1 MKKIFIFISIFF
13 YLSNGYA
20 SNKVEILKKFNKID
34 NISFNFIQTINGK
47 DEKGECTILYP
58 KKIYCEYEKRNNKI
72 LVSNGTS
79 VVIKN
84 NKAYYRYPI
93 KSTPF
98 NFLLD
103 KEFLIDK
110 LNYSELSEF
119 NNKYIFFKINEND
132 NNINVF
138 FSKENYE
145 IVGWQIEDIYQNL
158 AVTYIFDKS
167 INNQIDEKKFKL
179 PKND

>member
-1 MKKIFIFISIFF
+1 MEKTKKENVL
-13 YLSNGYA
+13 YY
-20 SNKVEILKKFNKID
+20 
-34 NISFNFIQTINGK
+34 IQ
-47 DEKGECTILYP
+47 
-58 KKIYCEYEKRNNKI
+58 KIYCEYEKRNNKI

-167 INNQIDEKKFKL
+167 INNQIDEKNLNYLKRTKLININSFFFK
-179 PKND
+179 NFHSSF

>member
-1 MKKIFIFISIFF
+1 M
-13 YLSNGYA
+13 
-20 SNKVEILKKFNKID
+20 
-34 NISFNFIQTINGK
+34 
-47 DEKGECTILYP
+47 
-58 KKIYCEYEKRNNKI
+58 
-72 LVSNGTS
+72 
-79 VVIKN
+79 
-84 NKAYYRYPI
+84 
-93 KSTPF
+93 
-98 NFLLD
+98 
-103 KEFLIDK
+103 IDK

-119 NNKYIFFKINEND
+119 NNKYIFFKINENN

-138 FSKENYE
+138 FSKESYE